1 MLGYV
6 KWTYSHH
13 YFDLRRV
20 NCKITKMG
28 EIMKTNV
35 AFLGGLL
42 IITLITLTACA
53 SMNSADNRQVEKG
66 MLQAKQGKDLIPVI
80 QVIQTTDRL
89 RVIVY
94 SDACFQLNGQLTS
107 HCAWQLNQAM
117 KTIKSYGNGLVQV
130 VAYTDDLYD
139 PKAATKIAQE
149 QADTVTSFLWKHGI
163 EAPRLRTIAYGAH
176 GFIASNRRVRSSSF
190 NRRVEIIVVKK

>member
-1 MLGYV
+1 
-6 KWTYSHH
+6 
-13 YFDLRRV
+13 
-20 NCKITKMG
+20 MG

-42 IITLITLTACA
+42 IITLITLTACD
-53 SMNSADNRQVEKG
+53 SMNSADKKKKKKG
-66 MLQAKQGKDLIPVI
+66 
-80 QVIQTTDRL
+80 TTDRL